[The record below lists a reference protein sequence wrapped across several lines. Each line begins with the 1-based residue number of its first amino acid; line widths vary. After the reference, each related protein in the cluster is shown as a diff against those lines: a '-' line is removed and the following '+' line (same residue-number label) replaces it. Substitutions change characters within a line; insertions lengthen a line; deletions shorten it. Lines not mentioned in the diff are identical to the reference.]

1 MLHRLLADGLVLIH
15 GLWLVFVVAGALLV
29 VRWPRVAWVHVPA
42 VVWGV
47 LIELQ
52 GWVCPLTPLENALR
66 RMGGQAGYTGGFIER
81 YVTGFVY
88 PAGLTREIQIA
99 LGVALLVLN
108 VALYAWVWRRTAAP
122 AGESEPPM

>member
-15 GLWLVFVVAGALLV
+15 GLWLVFVVGGALLAI
-29 VRWPRVAWVHVPA
+29 RWPRVAWVHIPA

-52 GWVCPLTPLENALR
+52 GWVCPLTPLENELR
-66 RMGGQAGYTGGFIER
+66 RMGGQAGYAGGFIER

-108 VALYAWVWRRTAAP
+108 VALYAWVWRRSR
-122 AGESEPPM
+122 G